1 MAPIRSTARWLRP
14 ILALL
19 TLGGFAL
26 LGGCGGGSGA
36 PNNPFA
42 PPPTTPG
49 PVTILPATSVAYSN
63 TPTSLTVSGGSPPY
77 MIVSSNSAILPVQQS
92 NTTGTIVLLPA
103 NVLADTVVVITA
115 QDSTGATGSAQVTV
129 KAAPIFNTL
138 TVKPASAACGA
149 NSICSGQT
157 ATASVTVTGPGGV
170 GIPNRQVRFDVVT
183 GQFGIQSSDPAHPLV
198 PTLTVVSDQFGVAQV
213 ILQAVAGVPTQP
225 ALLRATE
232 LTSGNQQT
240 AQFTIVQTINGSAVL
255 SVIPSDITFLGPDN
269 TQCSNNFRGDYFVF
283 GGTPPYNVNATP
295 PNGVFLTNS
304 PVAAPGGFF
313 SVISKSDQCVNPE
326 TLIITDAA
334 GLTTT
339 ATFHNLVG
347 TAPPIPPV
355 PPPAL
360 VIAPTSYNQGGC
372 VPGVTTFTF
381 LVTGGNANFNVSLS
395 GPPIG
400 SLVLTPPF
408 PSATGTFTVTWT
420 GPGATGTAFVIV
432 VDSSLPQQTVTGQIT
447 CT

>member
-1 MAPIRSTARWLRP
+1 MVSICWTARWLRP
-14 ILALL
+14 ILTLFALAGL
-19 TLGGFAL
+19 AL

-49 PVTILPATSVAYSN
+49 PVTILPAVSVAFSN
-63 TPTSLTVSGGSPPY
+63 TPATLTVTGGKPPY
-77 MIVSSNSAILPVQQS
+77 VIVSSNSAILPVQQS

-103 NVLADTVVVITA
+103 NVVSDTPVVITA
-115 QDSTGATGSAQVTV
+115 QDSLGQTGSATVTV

-138 TVKPASAACGA
+138 TVKPASAACGN

-170 GIPNRQVRFDVVT
+170 GVPNRQVRFDVVT
-183 GQFGIQSSDPAHPLV
+183 GQYGIQSSDPASPLV
-198 PTLTVVSDQFGVAQV
+198 QTLTVVSDQFGVAQV
-213 ILQAVAGVPTQP
+213 ILRAAAGVPTQP

-255 SVIPSDITFLGPDN
+255 SVIPTDITFFGVDN

-283 GGTPPYNVNATP
+283 GGKPPYNVNATP
-295 PNGVFLTNS
+295 PNGVILTNS
-304 PVAAPGGFF
+304 PVATAGGFF

-339 ATFHNLVG
+339 ATFHNLLG
-347 TAPPIPPV
+347 TTPPVPPV

-360 VIAPTSYNQGGC
+360 VIAPTSYAQAGC

-381 LVTGGNANFNVSLS
+381 LVTGGEPNFNVSAS
-395 GPPIG
+395 GPIG
-400 SLVLTPPF
+400 NLILSPPF
-408 PSATGTFTVTWT
+408 PCATGTFTVTWT
-420 GPGATGTAFVIV
+420 GPGTTGTGFVIV

-447 CT
+447 CS